1 MKGFRT
7 FLLRGN
13 VVDLAVGIVVGAAFT
28 AVVEGFVRAFLTP
41 LVGLAVGASGD
52 FSGQGFRIG
61 KVEFPVGVFFTAVV
75 TFVLV
80 ALAVYYFVVVP
91 VNALTA
97 RFKPQTDPTTP
108 KRDCPECLS
117 SIPADAR
124 RCAFCTS
131 ELVRS

>member
-28 AVVEGFVRAFLTP
+28 SVVNGFVRAFLTP
-41 LVGLAVGASGD
+41 LVGLAVGATGD
-52 FSGQGFRIG
+52 FSDQGFKVG
-61 KVEFPVGVFFTAVV
+61 KVEFPVGAFLTAIV

-80 ALAVYYFVVVP
+80 ALFVYYLVVLP
-91 VNALTA
+91 VNALTS
-97 RFKPQTDPTTP
+97 RFSPKTEAITP

-117 SIPADAR
+117 SVPVEAK

-131 ELVRS
+131 ELVPV

>member
-28 AVVEGFVRAFLTP
+28 SVVNGFVRAFLTP

-52 FSGQGFRIG
+52 FSDQGFKVG
-61 KVEFPVGVFFTAVV
+61 KVEFPVGAFLTAIV
-75 TFVLV
+75 TFILV
-80 ALAVYYFVVVP
+80 ALFVYYLVVLP
-91 VNALTA
+91 VNALTS
-97 RFKPQTDPTTP
+97 RFSPKNEVTTP

-117 SIPADAR
+117 SVPTEAK

-131 ELVRS
+131 ELVPV

>member
-13 VVDLAVGIVVGAAFT
+13 VVDLAIGIVVGAAFT
-28 AVVEGFVRAFLTP
+28 AVVNGFVRAFLTP
-41 LVGLAVGASGD
+41 LVGLAAGATGD
-52 FSGQGFRIG
+52 FSDQGFAVG
-61 KVEFPVGVFFTAVV
+61 KVVFPVGAFFTAIV
-75 TFVLV
+75 TFFLV
-80 ALAVYYFVVVP
+80 AAIVYFFVVLP

-97 RFKPQTDPTTP
+97 RFSPNPDPIAP

-117 SIPADAR
+117 TVPAEAR

-131 ELVRS
+131 ELVPV